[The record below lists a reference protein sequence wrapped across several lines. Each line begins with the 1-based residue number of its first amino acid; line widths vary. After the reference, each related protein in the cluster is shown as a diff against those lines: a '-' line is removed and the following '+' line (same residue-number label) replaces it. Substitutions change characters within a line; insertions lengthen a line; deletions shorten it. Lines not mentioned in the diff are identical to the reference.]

1 MDVKLNLKLKFFYNW
16 RRELRSWDLKGTMF
30 FFLYLSSIQCIQLSN
45 DTDMFKLKA
54 FNLNNTSHKVFV
66 LYTEYS
72 TCSRKCTMLATCIKD

>member
-16 RRELRSWDLKGTMF
+16 RRELRSWDLNYV

-72 TCSRKCTMLATCIKD
+72 TCSRKCTMLATYIKN